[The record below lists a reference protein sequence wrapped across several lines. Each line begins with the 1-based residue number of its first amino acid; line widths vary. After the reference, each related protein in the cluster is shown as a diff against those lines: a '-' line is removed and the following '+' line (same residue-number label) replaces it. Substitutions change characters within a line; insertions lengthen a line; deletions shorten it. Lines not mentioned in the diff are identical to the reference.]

1 LKKYRTYSVR
11 LPVVLVAM
19 LRLSKRVEYGLMALQ
34 HLAKRGGVSTV
45 REISEEYHISYDLLA
60 KILQDLKRDGLI
72 DSYQGVR
79 GGYALM
85 LTPQSISLTR
95 VVGALEE
102 DTGIMDCATSAA
114 GCSRSGTC
122 SIEAPMHK
130 LQATIDKALS
140 SVTVAQLM

>member
-1 LKKYRTYSVR
+1 
-11 LPVVLVAM
+11 M

-45 REISEEYHISYDLLA
+45 REISDQYDISYDLLS
-60 KILQDLKRDGLI
+60 KILQDLKRDGVI

-85 LTPQSISLTR
+85 LTPESINLTR
-95 VVGALEE
+95 VVSALEE
-102 DTGIMDCATSAA
+102 ATGIMECATSAS
-114 GCSRSGTC
+114 GCTRSGAC